1 MSIYPKLSLPER
13 PAWRDAEHPS
23 RSLPCSHQQ
32 IPKTGLKENLCVP
45 CLAPKSCIEVGNEHT
60 SACGVHG
67 GPEPSLYGAS
77 RWHRLLFFWVLA
89 GGCEELFSTS
99 ASTAHSAHPSEAK
112 PGRAEGWCCSWCL
125 GWGAAMQ
132 LDTLLLSQ
140 QKRGCTHSPLNSGV
154 SWQTAPKLKYSSCYT

>member
-1 MSIYPKLSLPER
+1 MSIYPKLSLPDR
-13 PAWRDAEHPS
+13 PACRDAEHPN

-45 CLAPKSCIEVGNEHT
+45 YLAPKSCIEVGNEHT

-67 GPEPSLYGAS
+67 GREPSLCGAS

-89 GGCEELFSTS
+89 GGCEELSSTS
-99 ASTAHSAHPSEAK
+99 ASMAHSAHPSEAK

-125 GWGAAMQ
+125 GWGAGHAAGHPPSVPAETGMYSQPPEFGSQ
-132 LDTLLLSQ
+132 LA
-140 QKRGCTHSPLNSGV
+140 NS
-154 SWQTAPKLKYSSCYT
+154 TKA